1 MNIFFYTPWSS
12 NRAKHYLE
20 RLLELPVLKLMTILP
35 AGSLFLSPLA
45 LKLRSGDLLLLFAA
59 NTEDLRELLTLRND
73 FNDFRIILILG
84 DSTILREAYS
94 LRPRFIALYDETITK
109 LEAVIKKTMQADTPC
124 AQNYQIKKNV

>member
-1 MNIFFYTPWSS
+1 
-12 NRAKHYLE
+12 
-20 RLLELPVLKLMTILP
+20 MTILP